1 MDGLIAFEFCPLCA
15 TDWEIWKAEGN
26 EGRGPWGQLSKS
38 MSRNK
43 FQKKWWDGSFF
54 ILQRKVVKLSEQL
67 HFWTIYVVDR
77 KKPSLSLRKQLWL
90 HLNISSME
98 TQVHPAHAN
107 VRHSSACLEDV
118 YCSWLKH
125 SLCVSFIDDCCRITM
140 EMHGAQKHHETS
152 LQRIDSVQRCQED
165 LTKMQ
170 LFSSRM
176 KTPTTH
182 QVPSCSC
189 QIFKHQ
195 DHQVEHT
202 WTYLNIACD
211 IVEQLEVHHFLGDHS
226 ISGDGFSDS
235 DGFFFAVEIIRF
247 PLPQLPQLPGD
258 VGGFGAGA
266 IHPRHR
272 PGISHLRAHWQ
283 RRVQQPRGSKR
294 GKIWENYPLVN

>member
-235 DGFFFAVEIIRF
+235 DGFFLRLKSSAFRCRSCRSCQVMLAASELGPYIPGIGQAYHTSVLIDNEESSS
-247 PLPQLPQLPGD
+247 PGD
-258 VGGFGAGA
+258 QNVG
-266 IHPRHR
+266 
-272 PGISHLRAHWQ
+272 
-283 RRVQQPRGSKR
+283 KY
-294 GKIWENYPLVN
+294 GKITLW

>member
-202 WTYLNIACD
+202 WTYLNIACG

-226 ISGDGFSDS
+226 IFQGWIFWLWR
-235 DGFFFAVEIIRF
+235 FFLRLKSSAFRCRSCRSCQVMLAASELGPYIPGIGQAYHTSVLIDNEESSS
-247 PLPQLPQLPGD
+247 PGD
-258 VGGFGAGA
+258 QNVG
-266 IHPRHR
+266 
-272 PGISHLRAHWQ
+272 
-283 RRVQQPRGSKR
+283 KY
-294 GKIWENYPLVN
+294 GKITLW

>member
-1 MDGLIAFEFCPLCA
+1 MRE
-15 TDWEIWKAEGN
+15 W
-26 EGRGPWGQLSKS
+26 GPWGQLSKS

-195 DHQVEHT
+195 DHQVEHSLWHSWTT
-202 WTYLNIACD
+202 WSSPFFGWSF
-211 IVEQLEVHHFLGDHS
+211 H
-226 ISGDGFSDS
+226 ISGMDFLTLAV
-235 DGFFFAVEIIRF
+235 FFCGWNH
-247 PLPQLPQLPGD
+247 PLSVAAAAAAARWCWRLRSWGHTSQ
-258 VGGFGAGA
+258 ASA
-266 IHPRHR
+266 RHIT
-272 PGISHLRAHWQ
+272 PPCSLTTKSPAAQGI
-283 RRVQQPRGSKR
+283 KT
-294 GKIWENYPLVN
+294 WENMGKLPSGKLT